1 MGNVGRLRDGTVID
15 LVITNRSECTQQ
27 QPHTSLTTSRIHP
40 ARMHAEHLPLRDT
53 YHTAYTARHRSPP
66 VPPRIPRRPR
76 LQRPPKR
83 SPIQG
88 QGRGRLWRIQP
99 EGTIDVFNRR
109 AAARLV
115 RRASVH
121 LHGQREQ
128 RAARATAH
136 ATHLLRLRQRPQWP
150 SRVHADPG
158 NPRELDHVVRLRQD
172 GADGG
177 GVQCEWRERQLSSA
191 HSGPAQHRP
200 RGRQPGPLPVPQ
212 HRPLCYA
219 PLLLHSPRDRGRQA
233 AGHVHAHWRAAHP
246 LGDLR
251 FPQRRLLRRA
261 PFALRRKRIH
271 GGSRLSLWGLVE
283 RHASFLRLLLSLRG
297 GGL

>member
-1 MGNVGRLRDGTVID
+1 MRLESAHPLLLIALAAATPPSPSIPAAPARAPFVSCISSYSTNGKLLENIETNLNDASLIYSNLGGQGGRPALLPRIPTRQEMRMGNVGRLRDGTVID

-177 GVQCEWRERQLSSA
+177 
-191 HSGPAQHRP
+191 
-200 RGRQPGPLPVPQ
+200 
-212 HRPLCYA
+212 
-219 PLLLHSPRDRGRQA
+219 
-233 AGHVHAHWRAAHP
+233 
-246 LGDLR
+246 
-251 FPQRRLLRRA
+251 RL
-261 PFALRRKRIH
+261 
-271 GGSRLSLWGLVE
+271 
-283 RHASFLRLLLSLRG
+283 
-297 GGL
+297 